1 MMQDLFAN
9 IACAFLGTIGYA
21 ILYNVPKRFFFG
33 CGFTV
38 AAGWL
43 AYLFSSERLM
53 TSAAT
58 ASFLGAF
65 VVVMIARMLTVRLK
79 CPITIFLISGILP
92 LVPGAG
98 IYYTVYYL
106 VTNQLSMASSSGMEA
121 IKVAFSIVLGIV
133 LVVPIPRQYF
143 QIAYW
148 RKRLFGKV
156 EAPK

>member
-1 MMQDLFAN
+1 MMQNIFTN

-21 ILYNVPKRFFFG
+21 ILYNVPGRFFFG
-33 CGFTV
+33 CGFTA

-43 AYLFSSERLM
+43 VYLFFRERLM
-53 TSAAT
+53 VSAAT
-58 ASFLGAF
+58 ASFFGAF

-79 CPITIFLISGILP
+79 CPITIFLISGIFP

-98 IYYTVYYL
+98 IYYTVYYV
-106 VTNQLSMASSSGMEA
+106 VTNQLSMASSSGLEA
-121 IKVAFSIVLGIV
+121 IKIAFAIVLGIV

-143 QIAYW
+143 HIAYW

-156 EAPK
+156 EASK